1 MPNPYVPRH
10 NARSAAPDAIGKQMA
25 PACETRPR
33 SESID
38 GMENATVVAA
48 LLVMAVAGSHAQR
61 PERQKNEQAVKQEMQ
76 RLAAYEVDLVL
87 RSDISAMERF
97 YPDDMVVTNP
107 FNQVID
113 KPQVIERVK
122 ANIIKYTSTTKVVE
136 HVRTFG
142 DMVVTMG
149 LETAKVTP
157 DAERADAGKMT
168 YRRFTQV
175 WTLRGGSWKKIVRHA
190 NHFEPNP

>member
-1 MPNPYVPRH
+1 MSQLPQGLSRTPNIRLT
-10 NARSAAPDAIGKQMA
+10 PDIWY
-25 PACETRPR
+25 
-33 SESID
+33 ESID
-38 GMENATVVAA
+38 EMKNAILLAA
-48 LLVMAVAGSHAQR
+48 LLVITFEDGRAQVPDSR
-61 PERQKNEQAVKQEMQ
+61 KQEEAVKQEMR

-87 RSDISAMERF
+87 RSDIAAMERF
-97 YPDDMVVTNP
+97 YPNDMIVTNP

-122 ANIIKYTSTTKVVE
+122 ANIIKYTMMTKDVE
-136 HVRTFG
+136 HVRFFG

-157 DAERADAGKMT
+157 DADRNDAGKMT
-168 YRRFTQV
+168 YRRFTEV

-190 NHFEPNP
+190 NHFEPTP

>member
-1 MPNPYVPRH
+1 MR
-10 NARSAAPDAIGKQMA
+10 NAA
-25 PACETRPR
+25 
-33 SESID
+33 
-38 GMENATVVAA
+38 VLAA
-48 LLVMAVAGSHAQR
+48 LLVLAFAGSRAQT
-61 PERQKNEQAVKQEMQ
+61 PERQKNEQAVKKEMQ
-76 RLAAYEVDLVL
+76 RLATYEVDLVL
-87 RSDISAMERF
+87 RSDTSAMERF
-97 YPDDMVVTNP
+97 YPDDMIVTNP

-122 ANIIKYTSTTKVVE
+122 ANIIKYTSMTKVVE

-157 DAERADAGKMT
+157 DADRADAGKMT
-168 YRRFTQV
+168 YRRFTEV
-175 WTLRGGSWKKIVRHA
+175 WALRDGSWKKIVRHA

>member
-1 MPNPYVPRH
+1 MK
-10 NARSAAPDAIGKQMA
+10 NAS
-25 PACETRPR
+25 
-33 SESID
+33 
-38 GMENATVVAA
+38 VLAA
-48 LLVMAVAGSHAQR
+48 LLVMAVAGSRAQT
-61 PERQKNEQAVKQEMQ
+61 PERQKNEQALKQEMQ
-76 RLAAYEVDLVL
+76 RLAAYEVDVVL
-87 RSDISAMERF
+87 RSDIAAMERF
-97 YPDDMVVTNP
+97 YLGDMIVTNP

-122 ANIIKYTSTTKVVE
+122 ANIIKYTSMTNVVE

-142 DMVVTMG
+142 DTVGTMG

-157 DAERADAGKMT
+157 DADRTDAGKIT
-168 YRRFTQV
+168 YRRFTEV

>member
-1 MPNPYVPRH
+1 MN
-10 NARSAAPDAIGKQMA
+10 
-25 PACETRPR
+25 
-33 SESID
+33 
-38 GMENATVVAA
+38 NATVLTA
-48 LLVMAVAGSHAQR
+48 LVVMAVAGSRAHR

-87 RSDISAMERF
+87 RSDIAAMERF
-97 YPDDMVVTNP
+97 YPDDMIVTNP

-122 ANIIKYTSTTKVVE
+122 ANIIKYTSMTKAVE
-136 HVRTFG
+136 HVRFFG

-157 DAERADAGKMT
+157 GADRTDAGKMT
-168 YRRFTQV
+168 YRRFTEV
-175 WTLRGGSWKKIVRHA
+175 WMFRGGSWMKIVRHA

>member
-1 MPNPYVPRH
+1 MK
-10 NARSAAPDAIGKQMA
+10 NAAIV
-25 PACETRPR
+25 T
-33 SESID
+33 
-38 GMENATVVAA
+38 T
-48 LLVMAVAGSHAQR
+48 LLVMAVADSYPQTPG
-61 PERQKNEQAVKQEMQ
+61 RQKNGQDIKQEMQ

-97 YPDDMVVTNP
+97 FPDDMIVTNP

-122 ANIIKYTSTTKVVE
+122 ANIIKYTSMTKVVE

-142 DMVVTMG
+142 DIAVTMG

-157 DAERADAGKMT
+157 DADRADAGQLT
-168 YRRFTQV
+168 YRRFTEV
-175 WTLRGGSWKKIVRHA
+175 WKLRGGSWKKIARHA

>member
-1 MPNPYVPRH
+1 MK
-10 NARSAAPDAIGKQMA
+10 NAAIFA
-25 PACETRPR
+25 
-33 SESID
+33 
-38 GMENATVVAA
+38 V
-48 LLVMAVAGSHAQR
+48 LLVMAGADSRAQR
-61 PERQKNEQAVKQEMQ
+61 PERQKNERGIKEDMQ

-87 RSDISAMERF
+87 RSDVSGMERF
-97 YPDDMVVTNP
+97 YPDDMIVTNP

-122 ANIIKYTSTTKVVE
+122 ANIIKYTSMTKVVE

-142 DMVVTMG
+142 GMVVTMG

-157 DAERADAGKMT
+157 DADRADAGKMT
-168 YRRFTQV
+168 YRRFTEV